1 MSEEFENEEF
11 EAEESVSTH
20 ELNEPIKE
28 GEEKVGVIL
37 ASERLDV
44 RYYENMTIADALNQV
59 KGKPESDKFRVL
71 LNGSVASLDTIIPDN
86 KTEVI
91 FVGNWI
97 LGNQKKIFLN

>member
-1 MSEEFENEEF
+1 MSEEFENEDF
-11 EAEESVSTH
+11 EVEEKASQI
-20 ELNEPIKE
+20 ELNEPMKE
-28 GEEKVGVIL
+28 DEESVGVIL
-37 ASERLDV
+37 ASERLNV

-59 KGKPESDKFRVL
+59 KGKPEDDKFRVL
-71 LNGSVASLDTIIPDN
+71 LNGSVASMDTIIPDN